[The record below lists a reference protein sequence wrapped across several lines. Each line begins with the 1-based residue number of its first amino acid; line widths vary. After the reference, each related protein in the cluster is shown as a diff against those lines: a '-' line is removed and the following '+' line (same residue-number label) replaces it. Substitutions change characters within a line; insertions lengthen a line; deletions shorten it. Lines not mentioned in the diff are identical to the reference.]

1 MNNPIVFNNPEF
13 GEIRTVMID
22 NEPWFVGKDITNA
35 LGYEKGRNA
44 IQKYVDEDDALK
56 WGITDSL
63 GREQETTIINESG
76 LYSLIFS
83 SKLESARKFK
93 HWVTSEVLPSIR
105 KNGVYG
111 TSKFFATDPSVAV
124 SVASLAR
131 VTERIMKNQG
141 STSYEV
147 AQAYEIHCRQFGIQ
161 LPKDFVK
168 LPSENQIVMIFG
180 DFQEM
185 ER

>member
-1 MNNPIVFNNPEF
+1 MNNPIIFNNPEF

-22 NEPWFVGKDITNA
+22 NEPWFVGRDVAEA
-35 LGYEKGRNA
+35 LGYRNTNDA
-44 IQKYVDEDDALK
+44 LNKRVDEDDKGVASCD
-56 WGITDSL
+56 TL
-63 GREQETTIINESG
+63 GGVQEMVVINESG

-111 TSKFFATDPSVAV
+111 TSKFFATDPSVAA

-168 LPSENQIVMIFG
+168 LPSENQIVMILG